1 MGEEFDLELCDD
13 KFKNHVVTRCQDKS
27 NPMTLAEYQ
36 ILKTKLIVIEHI
48 KSNALNHLSPS
59 TWTKILTDVNH
70 PNSLLGPNYVKNLQ
84 HFFQENSIPIIDE
97 EKLKSITSFAK
108 GA

>member
-1 MGEEFDLELCDD
+1 MF
-13 KFKNHVVTRCQDKS
+13 S
-27 NPMTLAEYQ
+27 NVSEYQ

-48 KSNALNHLSPS
+48 KSNALNHPSPS

-70 PNSLLGPNYVKNLQ
+70 PNSILGPNYVKNLQ
-84 HFFQENSIPIIDE
+84 HFFQENSIPIIDK

-108 GA
+108 GAWMKSSDCDNVESSLFSN